1 MNSLRVLLYSHV
13 HLACVPLFHLTTFLL
28 RFFKFF
34 GLRVF
39 IHITL
44 SFVFCKS
51 FYLKFNSWFRASL
64 IISAWCSNI
73 GPPVGNVESWH
84 NLKLYSIQFINCIKK
99 SHTEYSTRRKNYGI
113 IQRNFGIQNELK
125 KGTDRN
131 VNVMMCI
138 DPHWMNVSIRTH
150 CCVDHILVIL
160 SAPLQKSSLIC
171 KIPLLAG
178 GMRIDWSKVY
188 ISKCFNNSD
197 ECVP

>member
-1 MNSLRVLLYSHV
+1 MESFGFNFHLVFFLFLWIEMNSLRVLLYSHV

-51 FYLKFNSWFRASL
+51 FYFKFNSWFRASL

-150 CCVDHILVIL
+150 CC
-160 SAPLQKSSLIC
+160 AF
-171 KIPLLAG
+171 
-178 GMRIDWSKVY
+178 W
-188 ISKCFNNSD
+188 
-197 ECVP
+197 